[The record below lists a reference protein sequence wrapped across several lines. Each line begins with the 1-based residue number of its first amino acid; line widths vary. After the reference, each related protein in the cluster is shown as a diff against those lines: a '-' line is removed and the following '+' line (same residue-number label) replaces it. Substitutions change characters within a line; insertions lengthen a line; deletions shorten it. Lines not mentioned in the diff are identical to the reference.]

1 VKNGDI
7 YRFNP
12 CSGGVKCESCGQN
25 DDIALSLSLGTI
37 RTLLMGRDIEM
48 DRINR
53 LTMDD
58 QSLEESGRLM
68 VHFIRYLL
76 GKDLKSLEVL
86 KQIRE
91 MRM

>member
-1 VKNGDI
+1 
-7 YRFNP
+7 
-12 CSGGVKCESCGQN
+12 
-25 DDIALSLSLGTI
+25 
-37 RTLLMGRDIEM
+37 M

-53 LTMDD
+53 LAMDD
-58 QSLEESGRLM
+58 RSLEESGRLM
-68 VHFIRYLL
+68 VHFIRHLL

>member
-1 VKNGDI
+1 
-7 YRFNP
+7 
-12 CSGGVKCESCGQN
+12 
-25 DDIALSLSLGTI
+25 
-37 RTLLMGRDIEM
+37 MGRDIEM

>member
-1 VKNGDI
+1 M
-7 YRFNP
+7 R
-12 CSGGVKCESCGQN
+12 SCGQN

-58 QSLEESGRLM
+58 SRWKKAD
-68 VHFIRYLL
+68 V
-76 GKDLKSLEVL
+76 
-86 KQIRE
+86 
-91 MRM
+91 